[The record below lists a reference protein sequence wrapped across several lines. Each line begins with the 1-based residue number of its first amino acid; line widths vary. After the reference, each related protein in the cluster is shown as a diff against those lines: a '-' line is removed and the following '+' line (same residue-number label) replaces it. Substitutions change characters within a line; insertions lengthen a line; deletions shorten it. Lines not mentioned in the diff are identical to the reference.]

1 MTKTLDRA
9 CPSGSC
15 CGRCPNAVTRPL
27 AAVPGSAGLGAGTRD
42 ETLDRSG
49 ASLVQ
54 RYKAGLLKTLGL
66 YREMV
71 GLEIGRASEYGAS
84 WWSRRLVEVSEEA
97 GLVRL
102 DQ

>member
-27 AAVPGSAGLGAGTRD
+27 AAVPGSLGAGTR
-42 ETLDRSG
+42 EATSTGSG
-49 ASLVQ
+49 ASLVK
-54 RYKAGLLKTLGL
+54 RYEAGLLKTLGL
-66 YREMV
+66 YRELV
-71 GLEIGRASEYGAS
+71 GLEVGRASEYGAR
-84 WWSRRLVEVSEEA
+84 WWSRRLVEMSEEA